1 VKVLFLTHRLPFAPN
16 RGDRIRAYHMLR
28 TIARHA
34 QVTVVSLV
42 HDRAEQ
48 ERAAY
53 LEAPGIRVFTAPTS
67 SLRNGSRAI
76 GALGRGTPLTHAL
89 LDSGGMKDAL
99 SRAIADGLP
108 DVVLAYCSGMVRFA
122 LAPPLERVPLVF
134 DIVDVDS
141 AKWRDL
147 ARTAAFPRRW
157 IYRREERVL
166 GRFEALAARRARL
179 TLTVNERERRELAA
193 IAPDARVRVLPNGID
208 VTMFQPT
215 GAPSPRPRVVFTGVM
230 SYGPNAAGAEWLSRE
245 VWPLVRAARPDAS
258 LVLAGAD
265 PPHSVRRLASEA
277 MGVHVTG
284 TLPDIRPCLWDAS
297 VAAAPLLTSRGLQ
310 NKVLEALAAG
320 LPAVVTESVAEGL
333 PAGVMPGCRV
343 SGSPHAFAA
352 SLIDLL
358 SLGPQERRALAARAD
373 LEALTWERQ
382 LAPLCALL
390 EDAAYCSAKALRH
403 GEGVPERVLEGGAAL

>member
-1 VKVLFLTHRLPFAPN
+1 MKVLFLTHRLPFAPN

-28 TIARHA
+28 AIARHA
-34 QVTVVSLV
+34 EVTVVSLV
-42 HDRAEQ
+42 HDREEQ
-48 ERAAY
+48 ERAGY

-67 SLRNGSRAI
+67 SLRNGPRAI
-76 GALGRGTPLTHAL
+76 AALGRGTPLTHAL

-99 SRAIADGLP
+99 ARATAHGQP
-108 DVVLAYCSGMVRFA
+108 DVVLAYCSGMARFA
-122 LAPPLERVPLVF
+122 LEPPLDGVPLVF

-157 IYRREERVL
+157 IYRREERML
-166 GRFEALAARRARL
+166 GRFEAHAARRAHL
-179 TLTVNERERRELAA
+179 TLTVNERERLELLA

-208 VTMFQPT
+208 VTMFRPT
-215 GAPSPRPRVVFTGVM
+215 GMPSPRPRVVFTGVM
-230 SYGPNAAGAEWLSRE
+230 SYGPNAAGAEWLSQQ
-245 VWPLVRAARPDAS
+245 VWPMVRAARPDAS

-277 MGVHVTG
+277 KGIHVTG
-284 TLPDIRPCLWDAS
+284 TVPDIRPCLWDAS

-333 PAGVMPGCRV
+333 PREVMAACRV
-343 SGSPHAFAA
+343 ARSAEAFAA

-358 SLGPQERRALAARAD
+358 SLGPQARHAIAARAD
-373 LEALTWERQ
+373 LDALTWERQ
-382 LAPLCALL
+382 LAPLCGML
-390 EDAAYCSAKALRH
+390 EDAACRSAEALRH
-403 GEGVPERVLEGGAAL
+403 RELVLESGATLQR